1 MPRAGLFRILRAM
14 PFPLSLALAYLR
26 PRRSFASAIPVI
38 TVLGVTLGVAI
49 LMIVLA
55 VMTGFGDVWRE
66 KILSFKPH
74 IVVAARTPDGVVA
87 DPEAVCRAAEAVPGV
102 ASACPAIV
110 FPAMIRSDEGGDP
123 IAVTVVGIDPDR
135 PSILRNAASN
145 LVAGVF
151 DPSGDRALVGRT
163 LARRLWTGP
172 GGRFLCYSPLNLRSA
187 DELYFPEELRIS
199 GVYDMK
205 MAQFDDGMVVCS
217 LGMARDLMGM
227 DGGARLVQVQV
238 AAPEFA
244 HVQAQAL
251 ADALGPLYAVSTWQD
266 EDAMLFNALRTEKM
280 MMFILLAFIAV
291 VAAFCV
297 TNTLIVITIQKT
309 REIGLMKA
317 LGFSAGQIRSAFVLS
332 GLLQCVAGEA
342 LGYGLGWLVLHNL
355 QRLVAWLSS
364 MGIEVF
370 PEAVYG
376 LPEIPWRI
384 VTTDVAAVL
393 CTVFAFCFA
402 ASFLPA
408 WLASRLD
415 PVKAINQE

>member
-1 MPRAGLFRILRAM
+1 M
-14 PFPLSLALAYLR
+14 
-26 PRRSFASAIPVI
+26 I

-74 IVVAARTPDGVVA
+74 IVVTARAPDGVVA

-102 ASACPAIV
+102 EGACPAIM
-110 FPAMIRSDEGGDP
+110 FPAMVRSESSGDP
-123 IAVTVVGIDPDR
+123 VAVTMVGIDPDR

-151 DPSGDRALVGRT
+151 DPSEDRALVGRD

-172 GGRFLCYSPLNLRSA
+172 GGRFLCYSPLNLRSS
-187 DELYFPEELRIS
+187 DELYFPEELRVA
-199 GVYDMK
+199 GVYDMG

-238 AAPEFA
+238 GRPEFA
-244 HVQAQAL
+244 HVQAAAL
-251 ADALGPLYAVSTWQD
+251 QDALGPHYSVETWQD
-266 EDAMLFNALRTEKM
+266 VDKALFNALRTEKT

-317 LGFSAGQIRSAFVLS
+317 LGFSARQIRSAFVLG
-332 GLLQCVAGEA
+332 GLVQCVAGET
-342 LGYGLGWLVLHNL
+342 LGFGLGWLVLRNL
-355 QRLVAWLSS
+355 QRLV
-364 MGIEVF
+364 
-370 PEAVYG
+370 G

-408 WLASRLD
+408 WLAARLD
-415 PVKAINQE
+415 PVRAINQE

>member
-1 MPRAGLFRILRAM
+1 MLRPM
-14 PFPLSLALAYLR
+14 PFPLYLAFAYLR

-38 TVLGVTLGVAI
+38 TVLGVMLGVAI

-74 IVVAARTPDGVVA
+74 VTIYANTQNGVID

-102 ASACPAIV
+102 ESACPAIL
-110 FPAMIRSDEGGDP
+110 FPAMVRTDDARDP
-123 IAVTVVGIDPDR
+123 ITVSVVGIDPER
-135 PSILRNAASN
+135 PSILANAASH

-151 DPSGDRALVGRT
+151 DPSEDRALVGVD

-187 DELYFPEELRIS
+187 DEFYFPEELRVA
-199 GVYDMK
+199 GVYDMG

-227 DGGARLVQVQV
+227 DDGARLVQAQV
-238 AAPEFA
+238 AVPEFA
-244 HVQAQAL
+244 HVQAAAI
-251 ADALGPLYAVSTWQD
+251 ADALGPRYIVKTWQD
-266 EDAMLFNALRTEKM
+266 EDKVLFDALRTEKT

-309 REIGLMKA
+309 REIGLLKA

>member
-1 MPRAGLFRILRAM
+1 M
-14 PFPLSLALAYLR
+14 PFPLYLAFAYLR
-26 PRRSFASAIPVI
+26 PRRSFASAIPAI

-74 IVVAARTPDGVVA
+74 VTVTARTPGGVVA

-102 ASACPAIV
+102 ESACPAIM
-110 FPAMIRSDEGGDP
+110 FPAMVRADGGGDP
-123 IAVTVVGIDPDR
+123 VAVTVVGIDPDR
-135 PSILRNAASN
+135 PSILGNAAAN

-151 DPSGDRALVGRT
+151 DPSEDRAVVGSD

-187 DELYFPEELRIS
+187 DELYFPEELRVA
-199 GVYDMK
+199 GVYDMG
-205 MAQFDDGMVVCS
+205 MAEFDDGMVVCS

-238 AAPEFA
+238 AEPELA
-244 HVQAQAL
+244 HVQAAAL
-251 ADALGPLYAVSTWQD
+251 RDALGPLYRVETWQD
-266 EDAMLFNALRTEKM
+266 ADKVLFNALRTEKT

-309 REIGLMKA
+309 REIGLLKA
-317 LGFSAGQIRSAFVLS
+317 LGFSAGQIRSAFVLG
-332 GLLQCVAGEA
+332 GLVQCVAGEA

-355 QRLVAWLSS
+355 QRLVAWLASC
-364 MGIEVF
+364 GIEVF
-370 PEAVYG
+370 PKSVYG
-376 LPEIPWRI
+376 LAEIPWRI
-384 VTTDVAAVL
+384 VPTDVAAVL
-393 CTVFAFCFA
+393 GTVFAFCFA

-408 WLASRLD
+408 WLAARLD

>member
-14 PFPLSLALAYLR
+14 PFPLYLALAYLR

-102 ASACPAIV
+102 ASAC
-110 FPAMIRSDEGGDP
+110 
-123 IAVTVVGIDPDR
+123 
-135 PSILRNAASN
+135 
-145 LVAGVF
+145 AGVF

-244 HVQAQAL
+244 HVQAAAL
-251 ADALGPLYAVSTWQD
+251 AEALGPLYAVSTWQD

>member
-1 MPRAGLFRILRAM
+1 M
-14 PFPLSLALAYLR
+14 PFPLYLALAYLR
-26 PRRSFASAIPVI
+26 PRRSFASAIPAI
-38 TVLGVTLGVAI
+38 TVMGVMLGVAI

-74 IVVAARTPDGVVA
+74 VTIYARSPDGVIP
-87 DPEAVCRAAEAVPGV
+87 DPESVCRAAEAVPGV
-102 ASACPAIV
+102 ESACPAIM
-110 FPAMIRSDEGGDP
+110 FPAMLRADEGGDP
-123 IAVTVVGIDPDR
+123 VAVTVVGIDPDR
-135 PSILRNAASN
+135 PSILGNAASN

-151 DPSGDRALVGRT
+151 DPSGDGAVVGRD

-187 DELYFPEELRIS
+187 DELYFPEELRVT
-199 GVYDMK
+199 GVYDMG
-205 MAQFDDGMVVCS
+205 MAEFDDGMVVCS

-238 AAPEFA
+238 AEPELA
-244 HVQAQAL
+244 HVQAAAI
-251 ADALGPLYAVSTWQD
+251 ADALGPRYRVATWHD
-266 EDAMLFNALRTEKM
+266 VDKVLFNALRTEKT

-309 REIGLMKA
+309 REIGLLKA
-317 LGFSAGQIRSAFVLS
+317 LGFSAGQIRSAFVLG
-332 GLLQCVAGEA
+332 GLVQCVAGEA
-342 LGYGLGWLVLHNL
+342 LGFGLGWLVLHNL
-355 QRLVAWLSS
+355 QRLVAWLASC
-364 MGIEVF
+364 GVEVF
-370 PEAVYG
+370 PKSVYG
-376 LPEIPWRI
+376 LAEIPWRI
-384 VTTDVAAVL
+384 VPTDVAAVL

-408 WLASRLD
+408 WLAARLD

>member
-1 MPRAGLFRILRAM
+1 M
-14 PFPLSLALAYLR
+14 PFPLYLAFAYLR

-74 IVVAARTPDGVVA
+74 VTIAARTPDGVIA
-87 DPEAVCRAAEAVPGV
+87 DPEAVCRAAETVPGV
-102 ASACPAIV
+102 ESVCPAIL
-110 FPAMIRSDEGGDP
+110 FPAMVRTDEGGDP
-123 IAVTVVGIDPDR
+123 VAVTVVGIDPDR
-135 PSILRNAASN
+135 PSILGNAAAN

-151 DPSGDRALVGRT
+151 DPSEDRAVVGRD

-199 GVYDMK
+199 GVYDMG
-205 MAQFDDGMVVCS
+205 MAEFDDGMVVCS

-227 DGGARLVQVQV
+227 DGGARLVQAQV
-238 AAPEFA
+238 AEPELA
-244 HVQAQAL
+244 HVQAEAL
-251 ADALGPLYAVSTWQD
+251 RDALGPLYRVETWQD
-266 EDAMLFNALRTEKM
+266 ADRVLFNALRTEKT

-309 REIGLMKA
+309 REIGLLKA
-317 LGFSAGQIRSAFVLS
+317 LGFSAGQIRSAFVLG
-332 GLLQCVAGEA
+332 GLVQCVAGEA
-342 LGYGLGWLVLHNL
+342 LGFGLGWLVLHNL
-355 QRLVAWLSS
+355 QRLVAWLAS
-364 MGIEVF
+364 MGVEVF
-370 PEAVYG
+370 PKSVYG
-376 LPEIPWRI
+376 LAEIPWRI
-384 VTTDVAAVL
+384 VPTDVAAVIG
-393 CTVFAFCFA
+393 TVFVFCFA

-408 WLASRLD
+408 WLAARLD